1 MKIWRLEFCQATSST
16 VLTLV
21 RMPNLRFKSQIVSN
35 VLYNANRQKGL
46 WYFFKDGNQNLNLL
60 KHSY

>member
-46 WYFFKDGNQNLNLL
+46 WYFL
-60 KHSY
+60 KMETKISIC